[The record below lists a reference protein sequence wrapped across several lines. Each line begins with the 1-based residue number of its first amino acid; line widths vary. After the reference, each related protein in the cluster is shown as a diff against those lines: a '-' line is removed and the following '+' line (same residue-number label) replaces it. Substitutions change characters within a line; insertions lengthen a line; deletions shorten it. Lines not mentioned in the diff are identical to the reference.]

1 MAMIMDTI
9 SAMKETIMVY
19 EAMIDKIVA
28 EPKITKEIAKHI
40 VDALH
45 EEMAI
50 AKKYGVAK

>member
-1 MAMIMDTI
+1 MSAPIDTI

-28 EPKITKEIAKHI
+28 EPKMTKEIAKHI

-45 EEMAI
+45 EEMVI
-50 AKKYGVAK
+50 VKKYGIAK